1 MKKVK
6 VLLFWLRSS
15 EGGRKHPPTRNRYST
30 VIRFC
35 DPTQQNSSS
44 AWSVVLDL
52 GELNAIC
59 LTMLAEMTFLVER
72 APVDVLQTGFSFE
85 LLEGAR
91 VVAKG
96 VVIE

>member
-15 EGGRKHPPTRNRYST
+15 EGGRKHLPTRNQYST

-35 DPTQQNSSS
+35 DPALQNGSST
-44 AWSVVLDL
+44 WSVVLVL
-52 GELNAIC
+52 RNLNTPC
-59 LTMLAEMTFLVER
+59 LTMLAEMSFLVEQ
-72 APVDVLQTGFSFE
+72 APVDVLRIGFSFE
-85 LLEGAR
+85 LLEGAK